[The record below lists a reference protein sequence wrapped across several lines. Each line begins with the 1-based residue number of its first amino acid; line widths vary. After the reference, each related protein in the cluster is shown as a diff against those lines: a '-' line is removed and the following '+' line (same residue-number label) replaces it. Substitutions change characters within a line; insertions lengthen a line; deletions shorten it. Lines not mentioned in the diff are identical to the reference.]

1 MEYLENELDK
11 INRYYRHKLVNIITI
26 PPIYNISPDQIPI
39 YFSGIFME
47 ASEIG
52 IWLMYA
58 SGDRKGKT
66 DFYYHDKVI
75 KIEEAGKIDIND
87 LDIESKNK
95 IKEAIK
101 NYENKRKEEIE
112 EYNKNVITPDIKD
125 PSDQNGINE
134 MLTKVQEMV
143 LENKKNQEKNDKDFL
158 LKRQKPQQ

>member
-1 MEYLENELDK
+1 
-11 INRYYRHKLVNIITI
+11 
-26 PPIYNISPDQIPI
+26 
-39 YFSGIFME
+39 ME

-95 IKEAIK
+95 IKEAVK

-112 EYNKNVITPDIKD
+112 EYNKNIITPDIKD